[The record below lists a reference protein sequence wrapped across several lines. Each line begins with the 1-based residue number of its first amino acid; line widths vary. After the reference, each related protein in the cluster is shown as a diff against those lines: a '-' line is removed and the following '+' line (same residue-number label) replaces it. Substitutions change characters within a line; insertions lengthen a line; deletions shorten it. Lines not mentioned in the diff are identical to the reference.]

1 MKANRSDNTDR
12 HPSSSIHLRPA
23 AVHLCCLTSDP
34 APPSPCYCSAGRGH
48 AGLLSHNPRHPRVSN
63 RSRDHRHPSDV
74 TGFLFVC
81 LYFVSIFVS
90 LRRPS
95 ADVGP
100 QCPFVRN
107 IWLPVVIAWWLAAG
121 LELERGRSFLVFNNQ
136 LKKSFMLQRSV
147 KRRHVRPAGTATRGG
162 AQGGVVGVGGLRVV
176 SSDCVTCLF
185 PSGQPPPCGGQHG
198 QPGHAPLREFTLV
211 LLLLH

>member
-162 AQGGVVGVGGLRVV
+162 GSGSCGWCGGAQGRFLRLCDV
-176 SSDCVTCLF
+176 SF
-185 PSGQPPPCGGQHG
+185 
-198 QPGHAPLREFTLV
+198 PLRPTPPLWWSTRTAWTRP
-211 LLLLH
+211 LT